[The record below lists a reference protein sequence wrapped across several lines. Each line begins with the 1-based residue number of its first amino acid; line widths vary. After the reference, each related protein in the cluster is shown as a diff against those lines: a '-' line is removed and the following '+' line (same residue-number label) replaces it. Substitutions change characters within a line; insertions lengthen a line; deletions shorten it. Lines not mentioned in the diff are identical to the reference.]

1 MKRNL
6 ITLLAVFLLCLSF
19 TGFIPNA
26 MAAEP
31 VTTSFSF
38 ASDTYHNGPTFTGD
52 GPNFAS
58 NAEIN
63 LLVDLNSDNYGGLVT
78 FLSQLQLKAELHDYR
93 AYYIGSQ
100 WLHVW
105 KVYSEMT
112 FIHVNP
118 TLNSP
123 ILAIGFK
130 EGVLTSWSPN
140 SNTIGETMTL
150 QNSESADS
158 SIYMKTYPLLN
169 GIGVTPE
176 HLAWSKDLAF
186 TFTNVRYEDPGA
198 LVPIDEKG
206 NFLYQWKAEGSFSAS
221 ANLK

>member
-1 MKRNL
+1 MKKNL
-6 ITLLAVFLLCLSF
+6 ITLLAIFLLCLSF
-19 TGFIPNA
+19 TCFIPNT
-26 MAAEP
+26 MAAEL
-31 VTTSFSF
+31 VSTSFSF
-38 ASDTYHNGPTFTGD
+38 ASDTYHNGPTFTGSD
-52 GPNFAS
+52 ATFTS

-63 LLVDLNSDNYGGLVT
+63 LLVDLNNDNYGGLVT
-78 FLSQLQLKAELHDYR
+78 FLSQLQLKAELYDYR
-93 AYYIGSQ
+93 VYYIGSQ

-123 ILAIGFK
+123 ILTIAFK

-150 QNSESADS
+150 QNSESADP
-158 SIYMKTYPLLN
+158 SIYMEAYTLLN
-169 GIGVTPE
+169 GIGITPA

-186 TFTNVRYEDPGA
+186 TFTNVRFEEPGA

-206 NFLYQWKAEGSFSAS
+206 NFLYKWIAEGSFSAS
-221 ANLK
+221 ANSK